1 MKAARIIAPR
11 KVEIIDIPRP
21 ELGPADV
28 LVKVKVLGLCGSD
41 LNTYR
46 GLNPLVR
53 YPRIPGHEIA
63 GEVVSTGSQVKGKVE
78 RGAVVSISPYTACG
92 NCYPCT
98 TGRPNT
104 CRNNQTM
111 GNQREGAAVEYI
123 IVPSE
128 NILLPEIRDPDKIAL
143 IEPLSVGLHGCNRAA
158 VTGSDLVLV
167 IGCGVI
173 GLGAILAASYKG
185 ATVIAAD
192 ISDNKLEKA
201 KSVGASMVINSKDND
216 LKEIIQELT
225 RGRWPGVVIEA
236 VGLPQTFTQAIDVV
250 DFSGRVVYIGYCK
263 EPVTYETK
271 YFVARELDIRGSR
284 NALRSEMEEVAVI
297 IDKVKLDPGV
307 LITHRFT
314 LGEIDKAFDL
324 WDRHP
329 EEVCKIVIDS

>member
-46 GLNPLVR
+46 GLNPLVQ

-63 GEVVSTGSQVKGKVE
+63 GEIVGTGGQVKGKLE
-78 RGAVVSISPYTACG
+78 RGEFVSISPYTACG

-98 TGRPNT
+98 TGKPNT
-104 CRNNQTM
+104 CRYNQTM
-111 GNQREGAAVEYI
+111 GNQREGAALEYI

-128 NILLPEIRDPDKIAL
+128 NILLPEIKDPDKIAL

-158 VTGSDLVLV
+158 VTGGDLVLV

-173 GLGAILAASYKG
+173 GLGVILAASYKG

-192 ISDNKLEKA
+192 ISDNKLERA

-216 LKEIIQELT
+216 LKEIIPELT

-236 VGLPQTFTQAIDVV
+236 VGLPQTFTQAIDIV

-263 EPVTYETK
+263 EPVTYATK
-271 YFVARELDIRGSR
+271 YFVAKELDIRGSR
-284 NALRSEMEEVAVI
+284 NALRSEMEEVSVI

-314 LGEIDKAFDL
+314 LVEIDKAFDL

-329 EEVCKIVIDS
+329 EEVCKIIIEV